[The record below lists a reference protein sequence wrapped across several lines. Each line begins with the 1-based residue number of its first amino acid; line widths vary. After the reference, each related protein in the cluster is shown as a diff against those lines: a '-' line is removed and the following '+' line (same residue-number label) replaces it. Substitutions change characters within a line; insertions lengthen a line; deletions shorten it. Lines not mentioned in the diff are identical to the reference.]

1 MYYVL
6 DNSGNKYEIKDINKF
21 FQHLI
26 EFHTNEEQIP
36 DNSLHE
42 ENGHYFTVT
51 EVFFE
56 KIKEYYNSQNNNA

>member
-56 KIKEYYNSQNNNA
+56 KIKEYYNSENNNA

>member
-6 DNSGNKYEIKDINKF
+6 DNNGKKYLIKDINYF
-21 FQHLI
+21 FQHLVH
-26 EFHTNEEQIP
+26 FHTDNEQRP
-36 DNSLHE
+36 NNSIHE

-56 KIKEYYNSQNNNA
+56 KIKEYYNSKNNNA